1 VITSTPIPETLFDE
15 IESYLRGEMDTG
27 AAAAF
32 NQRMAADPM
41 LREQVT
47 TVELMIAGIEE
58 ASFRNMT
65 DSFRNDYTNVQQHPE
80 IAQAGTVFTMR
91 RLSVAAIVL
100 VMAGAIAWYYLRPG
114 STGNLYAKYY
124 QPDEGWV
131 TNMGTEADYAFSRAM
146 VDYKTGHYTEAA
158 KAWQKTIDAGSQS
171 DTLLYFTGAAYMAN
185 NDIEKALPMLMK
197 ITCQPASIF
206 YKDACW
212 YAGLA
217 YMKKA
222 DFANAIKWI
231 SLSEH
236 KDKTI
241 LLQQLRKK

>member
-1 VITSTPIPETLFDE
+1 VITSTPIPEPLFEE

-27 AAAAF
+27 AAADF
-32 NQRMAADPM
+32 KQRMAADPV
-41 LREQVT
+41 LHEQVT
-47 TVELMIAGIEE
+47 TVELMIDGVEE

-65 DSFRNDYTNVQQHPE
+65 NSFKTNNTNVQQQPKVM
-80 IAQAGTVFTMR
+80 QSGTVFTMR

-100 VMAGAIAWYYLRPG
+100 VMAGAMAWYYLRPG

-131 TNMGTEADYAFSRAM
+131 TNMGTEEDYVFSRAM
-146 VDYKTGHYTEAA
+146 VDYKTGHFAEAA

-185 NDIEKALPMLMK
+185 NDIEKALPLLMN
-197 ITCQPASIF
+197 ITGQPASIF

-222 DFANAIKWI
+222 DFPNAIKWI

>member
-1 VITSTPIPETLFDE
+1 VITSTPIPEPLFEE

-27 AAAAF
+27 AAAEF
-32 NQRMAADPM
+32 KQRMEVDPV
-41 LREQVT
+41 LHEQVI
-47 TVELMIAGIEE
+47 TVELMIDGIEE
-58 ASFRNMT
+58 VSFRNMT
-65 DSFRNDYTNVQQHPE
+65 DTFKAENTNVQQQPK
-80 IAQAGTVFTMR
+80 IVQAAGVFTMR

-114 STGNLYAKYY
+114 SIGNLYAKYY

-131 TNMGTEADYAFSRAM
+131 TNMGTAEDYAFSRAM
-146 VDYKTGHYTEAA
+146 VDYKTGHYAEAA

-185 NDIEKALPMLMK
+185 TEIEKALPLLMK
-197 ITCQPASIF
+197 IAARPTSIF

-212 YAGLA
+212 YTGLA

-222 DFANAIKWI
+222 DFTNAIKWI